1 MSPCGVLLISFTTKS
16 LGIPDQNELHNNVR
30 ALQIAVCLLCD
41 RSLRSELD
49 EAKSEIAVTGCVRE
63 NLVELERQK
72 TSLATELE
80 TMRQLLTES
89 HDEATVARTVA
100 EHELAKTQVG
110 VCEGENLMEV
120 LD

>member
-1 MSPCGVLLISFTTKS
+1 MLT
-16 LGIPDQNELHNNVR
+16 D
-30 ALQIAVCLLCD
+30 CD

-72 TSLATELE
+72 TSVETELE

-89 HDEATVARTVA
+89 HDESTVARTVA

-110 VCEGENLMEV
+110 VHLGEVSAAVAGLLRFCDTVKEWPKCHNNRLSHYPV
-120 LD
+120 ISR

>member
-1 MSPCGVLLISFTTKS
+1 MGDDGDGGKAENGVVEDRLAKLEEENRYGIKGKVQFLAGFNLL
-16 LGIPDQNELHNNVR
+16 PD
-30 ALQIAVCLLCD
+30 CD

-72 TSLATELE
+72 TSLETEVE

-100 EHELAKTQVG
+100 EHELAKTQVCI
-110 VCEGENLMEV
+110 VREP
-120 LD
+120 

>member
-1 MSPCGVLLISFTTKS
+1 MLPDCG
-16 LGIPDQNELHNNVR
+16 
-30 ALQIAVCLLCD
+30 
-41 RSLRSELD
+41 RSLKSELD

-72 TSLATELE
+72 TSLETELE

-89 HDEATVARTVA
+89 HDEATVSRTVA

-110 VCEGENLMEV
+110 VINYYVRKRMLQLPHDISFRRSSTSCRSRTTS
-120 LD
+120 

>member
-1 MSPCGVLLISFTTKS
+1 ML
-16 LGIPDQNELHNNVR
+16 PD
-30 ALQIAVCLLCD
+30 CD
-41 RSLRSELD
+41 RSLKSELD

-72 TSLATELE
+72 TSLETELE

-89 HDEATVARTVA
+89 HDEATVSRTVA

-110 VCEGENLMEV
+110 VNYYVRKRMLQ
-120 LD
+120 

>member
-1 MSPCGVLLISFTTKS
+1 M
-16 LGIPDQNELHNNVR
+16 
-30 ALQIAVCLLCD
+30 
-41 RSLRSELD
+41 
-49 EAKSEIAVTGCVRE
+49 TGCVRE

-72 TSLATELE
+72 ASLATELE

-110 VCEGENLMEV
+110 VCV
-120 LD
+120 